1 MCKPQARSIPGGI
14 HQNNQ
19 HCCNATKTLYKDG
32 SLYNLS
38 PQCIGVPQMLK
49 PSRDRESHF
58 TGLSDSYGQ
67 NSPNNRGGETFDF
80 RLQNFSRLV
89 AGNFWGSVELVKL
102 WVLGKNPR
110 PNLPILFKENR
121 TPASCEV
128 LIYPLQ
134 RYCSPSERWFTR
146 LIFRRGIR

>member
-1 MCKPQARSIPGGI
+1 MYKPQARSIPGVI

-19 HCCNATKTLYKDG
+19 HCCNATKTLYKDA

-38 PQCIGVPQMLK
+38 LQYIGVPQTLK

-67 NSPNNRGGETFDF
+67 NSPNNRGGEIIKASKDFDF
-80 RLQNFSRLV
+80 RLLSITKLQQI
-89 AGNFWGSVELVKL
+89 GSWQFLGQCGTCKTLGL
-102 WVLGKNPR
+102 WKKSKTQFTYF
-110 PNLPILFKENR
+110 FKENKR
-121 TPASCEV
+121 TPASYEA

-134 RYCSPSERWFTR
+134 HYCSPSER
-146 LIFRRGIR
+146 